1 MNKFSQ
7 LLVYL
12 LRLSISR
19 TSDPL
24 PEHNET
30 KEQYI
35 QRFNNTLLTV
45 LRYPDLQTRTKA
57 ANNNWYLTKFIETQ
71 NKIQEQ
77 R

>member
-19 TSDPL
+19 TNDPL

-45 LRYPDLQTRTKA
+45 IRYPDLQIRTKA

>member
-19 TSDPL
+19 TNDPL

-30 KEQYI
+30 KEQYVN
-35 QRFNNTLLTV
+35 RFNNTLLTV
-45 LRYPDLQTRTKA
+45 LRYPDIQTRTKA

-71 NKIQEQ
+71 NKIQK
-77 R
+77 

>member
-19 TSDPL
+19 TNDPL
-24 PEHNET
+24 PEPNET

-35 QRFNNTLLTV
+35 NRFNNTLLTV
-45 LRYPDLQTRTKA
+45 IRYPDLQTRTKA

-71 NKIQEQ
+71 NKIQK
-77 R
+77 